1 MTHSRFARSRGDGDI
16 SSDDASRLWLA
27 LLGVT
32 LFELFFGLLMV
43 ADSTLRPAKNVAA
56 KLPVPA
62 QSEEQRPVAI
72 GKSDPL
78 PIATPIAPASP
89 SANAL
94 EQPAAAIAP
103 SAPFGA
109 ATDDDIKQ
117 AEAEQHRHRDICPK
131 GRTYYMKGGWQYWRC
146 NR

>member
-1 MTHSRFARSRGDGDI
+1 MTHSRFARNRGDGDI
-16 SSDDASRLWLA
+16 SGDDAPRLWLA

-32 LFELFFGLLMV
+32 LFGLFFALLMV
-43 ADSTLRPAKNVAA
+43 ADWTLRPVSNDAA

-62 QSEEQRPVAI
+62 KSEEQRPIAV

-78 PIATPIAPASP
+78 SLSTPIMPASP

-94 EQPAAAIAP
+94 AQPAAAVAP
-103 SAPFGA
+103 PAPFAA

-117 AEAEQHRHRDICPK
+117 AEAEHRRHRDICPK
-131 GRTYYMKGGWQYWRC
+131 GRTYYMKGRWQYWRC